1 VEEEMRLLKKEER
14 LPILLVTPVVLIL
27 TGVLFLPSLWSIFL
41 SFQHYTFGYPPEFV
55 GVSNYIEILSDKMFL
70 NAIFLNFAFVVLDV
84 LFEFLLGLGAALL
97 LSRRFPFQK
106 IWVALIIAPFAV
118 SPVVSIVAW
127 KNLISPQFGFITY
140 LVSFF
145 GVSTDKW
152 LMDPVTAF
160 IICVITNVWREFPF
174 TTMILYAAITTIPP
188 DRIEAAL
195 IDGASKFQRF
205 RYITMPSIWTSVV
218 VALTF
223 RTIFAFRTFDVI
235 WILTQGGPLGG
246 TTILSVYLYLQSFKF
261 LKLGVGA
268 AVGVVVLFFTF
279 LISAP
284 YLRILYKQIMARGYK

>member
-1 VEEEMRLLKKEER
+1 MKFLKKEER
-14 LPILLVTPVVLIL
+14 LPILLVTPVILIL
-27 TGVLFLPSLWSIFL
+27 TGVLFLPSIWSTFL
-41 SFQHYTFGYPPEFV
+41 SFQYYTFGYTPKFI
-55 GVSNYIEILSDKMFL
+55 GLSNYIEILSDKMFV
-70 NAIFLNFAFVVLDV
+70 NAIFLNFAFVILDV
-84 LFEFLLGLGAALL
+84 ALEFLLGLGAALL

-106 IWVALIIAPFAV
+106 VWVSLIIAPFAV

-127 KNLISPQFGFITY
+127 KNLISPDFGLITY
-140 LVSFF
+140 LLSFF
-145 GVSTDKW
+145 NISTEKW
-152 LMDPVTAF
+152 MMEPVTALL
-160 IICVITNVWREFPF
+160 ICITINVWREFPF

-188 DRIEAAL
+188 ERIEAAL

-205 RYITMPSIWTSVV
+205 RYITVPSIWTSIV

-261 LKLGVGA
+261 LRLGVGA
-268 AVGVVVLFFTF
+268 SVGVIILLFTF

-284 YLRILYKQIMARGYK
+284 YLRTLYKQIMARGYK

>member
-1 VEEEMRLLKKEER
+1 MVLLKKEER

-27 TGVLFLPSLWSIFL
+27 TGVLFLPSIWSIFL
-41 SFQHYTFGYPPEFV
+41 SFEHYTFGYPPEFV
-55 GVSNYIEILSDKMFL
+55 GISNYIEILADTKFL
-70 NAIFLNFAFVVLDV
+70 SAIFLNFAFVILDV
-84 LFEFLLGLGAALL
+84 MLEFLLGLGTALL
-97 LSRRFPFQK
+97 LSRRFPLQK

-127 KNLISPQFGFITY
+127 KNLISPQFGLITY
-140 LVSFF
+140 LLSFLNI
-145 GVSTDKW
+145 STEKL

-160 IICVITNVWREFPF
+160 IICIIINVWREFPF
-174 TTMILYAAITTIPP
+174 TAMILYAAITTIPP

-205 RYITMPSIWTSVV
+205 RYITIPSIWTSIV

-261 LKLGVGA
+261 LRLGVGA
-268 AVGVVVLFFTF
+268 SVGVIMLLLTF

-284 YLRILYKQIMARGYK
+284 YLRTLYKQIMARGYK

>member
-1 VEEEMRLLKKEER
+1 MKLLKKEER

-27 TGVLFLPSLWSIFL
+27 TGVLFLPSIWSIFL
-41 SFQHYTFGYPPEFV
+41 SFQYYTFGYSPEFV
-55 GVSNYIEILSDKMFL
+55 GISNYIEILSDEKFL
-70 NAIFLNFAFVVLDV
+70 NAIFLNFAFVILDV
-84 LFEFLLGLGAALL
+84 MLEFLLGLGTALL

-127 KNLISPQFGFITY
+127 KNLISPQFGLITY
-140 LVSFF
+140 ILSFF
-145 GVSTDKW
+145 NISTEKL
-152 LMDPVTAF
+152 LMDPITAF
-160 IICVITNVWREFPF
+160 LVCIIINVWREFPF
-174 TTMILYAAITTIPP
+174 TAMILYAAITTIPP

-195 IDGASKFQRF
+195 IDGANKFQRF
-205 RYITMPSIWTSVV
+205 RYITIPSIWTSVI

-261 LKLGVGA
+261 LRLGVGA
-268 AVGVVVLFFTF
+268 SVGVIMLFFTF

-284 YLRILYKQIMARGYK
+284 YLRTLYKQIMARGSK